1 MSSQISVEHMKFKIT
16 IYAIGRYPVL
26 EISQDEFYKLKS
38 AKKCLSSALAIE
50 EKYELLLSN
59 YMELEKDVLG
69 ITVDNML
76 RRNESYSDF
85 FDIRLKCNRRLINLL
100 TATRLYIDQVHR
112 HLRDCM
118 SGEEDAESYTKQLFS
133 EQYDTHFEYRFME
146 ALRNYSQ
153 HRGLA
158 VHTTSLGSSRMQ
170 MEDSSYFEFNSSIFS
185 LKSELELDDTF
196 KKSVLNEMTEKVDL
210 IQCARRYVESINI
223 VQCLIRDK
231 ISPVSADARSLIES
245 YLAKYREI
253 HKEPFVGLYALS
265 YTDEEHGEKIEDK
278 VVLLLD
284 WDESRI
290 ALSKMNG
297 TLVNLH
303 KRYVSSAT
311 HNKQNNK
318 AR

>member
-1 MSSQISVEHMKFKIT
+1 MKFKIT
-16 IYAIGRYPVL
+16 IYAIGRYPFL
-26 EISQDEFYKLKS
+26 EISHDEFNRLKN
-38 AKKCLSSALAIE
+38 AQKCLSSALAVE

-59 YMELEKDVLG
+59 YMELEKEVLG

-76 RRNESYSDF
+76 QRNESYSDF

-100 TATRLYIDQVHR
+100 TATRLYIDQIHR

-118 SGEEDAESYTKQLFS
+118 PTEEDAESYTKSLFS
-133 EQYDTHFEYRFME
+133 EQYDAHFEYRFME

-158 VHTTSLGSSRMQ
+158 VHTTSLGSSRKQ
-170 MEDSSYFEFNSSIFS
+170 EDESSYLEFNSSIFS

-196 KKSVLNEMTEKVDL
+196 KKSVLKEMTEKIDL
-210 IQCARRYVESINI
+210 IQCARRYVESLNI

-231 ISPVSADARSLIES
+231 ISPVASDSRSLIES
-245 YLAKYREI
+245 YLVKYREI
-253 HKEPFVGLYALS
+253 HTEPVVGVYAMS
-265 YTDEEHGEKIEDK
+265 YLCDEHGEKIVDK
-278 VVLLLD
+278 VVLLLN

-297 TLVNLH
+297 KLVNLH
-303 KRYVSSAT
+303 KRYVSSST
-311 HNKQNNK
+311 HNKQKNK